1 MLRILGSPKR
11 LCDGFTRREWL
22 VAGGLGFATAG
33 AAAPRVNPPRAA
45 TAKNVILLY
54 LFGGPSQL
62 DTFDPKP
69 DAPAEVRAELKSIRT
84 RVPGLDICELL
95 PNVAKVTDRVTL
107 LRSLTH
113 PWNFHGMQYATT
125 GLPQGTIP
133 IEETQQHPEQWPF
146 LGSVVSY
153 LDHERHGPK
162 PKGSVPDNV
171 VLPWLLSSKRT
182 MPPYA
187 RLHAAY
193 LGGEF
198 DPIWGEFH
206 GTATRSITRAAWGP
220 PEEFRDPHLGI
231 TPESRFELAAGTNL
245 TDGMTLDRLN
255 SRRSLLDQFDAS
267 RRATDARTG
276 RRLAENRALAFG
288 LMDSPKIRVALDLA
302 REPDRLRSRYGM
314 TLFGQGAL
322 QARRLVEAGCRFATV
337 VWDEFGQLN
346 TGWDTHEDQRNRL
359 KNDLLPGFDLAYSAL
374 IEDLTQR
381 GMLDETLVLV
391 LSEMGR
397 TPKLQGDGRGH
408 WGHAYCNLLAGGGIA
423 RGRVVGKTD
432 GIAGT
437 VKDRPLRAK
446 DVLATVYHLLGIDP
460 QTTVTDRE
468 GRPVPILPHGDVIRE
483 ALA

>member
-11 LCDGFTRREWL
+11 LCDGLTRREWL
-22 VAGGLGFATAG
+22 LAGGLGLAG
-33 AAAPRVNPPRAA
+33 TAAAPAA
-45 TAKNVILLY
+45 GSGRAKNVILLY

-69 DAPAEVRAELKSIRT
+69 DAPAEVRGDMGSIPT
-84 RVPGLDICELL
+84 AVPGLRVSELL
-95 PNVAKVTDRVTL
+95 PNVARVMDRVTL

-133 IEETQQHPEQWPF
+133 IEETQRHPEQWPF

-153 LDHERHGPK
+153 LGRRTHGPK
-162 PKGSVPDNV
+162 PKGSIPDNV
-171 VLPWLLSSKRT
+171 ILPWLLSSKRT

-193 LGGEF
+193 LGGEH
-198 DPIWGEFH
+198 DPVWGEFH
-206 GTATRSITRAAWGP
+206 GTATRAVTRNAWGP
-220 PEEFRDPHLGI
+220 PEEFRDPHLGV
-231 TPESRFELAAGTNL
+231 TPDGRFEIAAGTDL
-245 TDGMTLDRLN
+245 AGGMTLDRLDA
-255 SRRSLLDQFDAS
+255 RRSLLDQFDAG
-267 RRATDARTG
+267 RRGLDRSATG
-276 RRLAENRALAFG
+276 RRLDENRARAFG
-288 LMDSPKIRVALDLA
+288 LMGSPKVRVALDLG
-302 REPDRLRSRYGM
+302 REPEKLRRRYGM

-322 QARRLVEAGCRFATV
+322 QARRLVEAGCRFVTV

-346 TGWDTHEDQRNRL
+346 TGWDTHEDQRNRHR
-359 KNDLLPGFDLAYSAL
+359 NELLPGFDLAFSAL
-374 IEDLTQR
+374 VEDLGQR

-408 WGHAYCNLLAGGGIA
+408 WGYAYCNLLAGGGVA
-423 RGRVVGKTD
+423 AGRVVGKTD
-432 GIAGT
+432 AIAGRVT
-437 VKDRPLRAK
+437 DHPLRAK
-446 DVLATVYHLLGIDP
+446 DVLATAYHLLGIDP
-460 QTTVTDRE
+460 HTTLTDRD
-468 GRPVPILPHGDVIRE
+468 GRPAPLLPYGEVIRE